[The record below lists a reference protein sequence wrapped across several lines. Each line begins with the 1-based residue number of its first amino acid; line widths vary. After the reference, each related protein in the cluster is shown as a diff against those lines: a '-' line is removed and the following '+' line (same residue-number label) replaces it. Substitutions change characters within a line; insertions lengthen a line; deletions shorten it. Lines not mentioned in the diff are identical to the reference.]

1 MIKLQKISIPNNTY
15 IFDIQVYMY
24 CFKGVGYK
32 FYIHT
37 LIAPKIYSQKKYFE
51 FIFKIKKII
60 A

>member
-15 IFDIQVYMY
+15 IFDIQIYMY

-37 LIAPKIYSQKKYFE
+37 LIAPKIYSQKNLLNLFLK
-51 FIFKIKKII
+51 
-60 A
+60 